1 MTDVRTEIEEETG
14 LNLFEDKASAVGGFP
29 HAMLGYD
36 KQAVD
41 SYIQDLEQR
50 MLEMKVQLREQRRET
65 SFARSQVGTTDFSKL
80 GAHARALLEAA
91 EAQAAELVRL
101 AEAESDRLRQ
111 GGAPPCLPLYRWC
124 RWGGADRGASGACAG
139 SGCGGRGAGS
149 GG

>member
-50 MLEMKVQLREQRRET
+50 LLEMKVQLREQRRET
-65 SFARSQVGTTDFSKL
+65 SFVRAQVGTTDFAKL
-80 GAHARALLEAA
+80 GAHARGLLEAA

-101 AEAESDRLRQ
+101 AEA
-111 GGAPPCLPLYRWC
+111 
-124 RWGGADRGASGACAG
+124 
-139 SGCGGRGAGS
+139 
-149 GG
+149 

>member
-50 MLEMKVQLREQRRET
+50 LLEMKVQLREQRRET
-65 SFARSQVGTTDFSKL
+65 SFVRAQVGTTDFAKL
-80 GAHARALLEAA
+80 GAHARGLLEAGFRQLDSGMPV
-91 EAQAAELVRL
+91 EVVVSLGEKAARGLV
-101 AEAESDRLRQ
+101 AGIT
-111 GGAPPCLPLYRWC
+111 GGNL
-124 RWGGADRGASGACAG
+124 
-139 SGCGGRGAGS
+139 
-149 GG
+149 

>member
-50 MLEMKVQLREQRRET
+50 LLEMKVQLREQRRET
-65 SFARSQVGTTDFSKL
+65 SFVRAQVGTTDFAKL
-80 GAHARALLEAA
+80 GAHARGLLEAA

-101 AEAESDRLRQ
+101 AEAESDRLRRFRQ
-111 GGAPPCLPLYRWC
+111 NHKQTRHQHPGLSA
-124 RWGGADRGASGACAG
+124 
-139 SGCGGRGAGS
+139 
-149 GG
+149 

>member
-50 MLEMKVQLREQRRET
+50 LLEMKVQLREQRRET
-65 SFARSQVGTTDFSKL
+65 SFVRAQVGTTDFAKL
-80 GAHARALLEAA
+80 GAHARGLLEAA

-111 GGAPPCLPLYRWC
+111 EARLAAAAARE
-124 RWGGADRGASGACAG
+124 A
-139 SGCGGRGAGS
+139 
-149 GG
+149 

>member
-50 MLEMKVQLREQRRET
+50 LLEMKVQLREQRRET
-65 SFARSQVGTTDFSKL
+65 SFVRAQVGTTDFAKL
-80 GAHARALLEAA
+80 GAHARGLLEAGFRQLDSGMPV
-91 EAQAAELVRL
+91 EVVVSLGEKAARGLV
-101 AEAESDRLRQ
+101 AGIT
-111 GGAPPCLPLYRWC
+111 GGDL
-124 RWGGADRGASGACAG
+124 
-139 SGCGGRGAGS
+139 
-149 GG
+149 